1 MSKPPIHPIVWQ
13 PPKAPDRARQHSSAA
28 RFDLDVVDLPGL
40 GPEDVA
46 LDADGSAITGL
57 SDGRIVRV
65 DGHGD
70 VEQIAD
76 TKGRPMG
83 IERLPDG
90 ALIVCDAHRGL
101 LRIGNTRQ
109 DIEVLVD
116 AFEGRPL
123 RLCNNAT
130 VGRDGS
136 IYFTDSS
143 TEFSVDHYKADLFAH
158 TGTGRL
164 FRWTAESGV
173 ELLAGGLDFANG
185 VTLSATED
193 FLVFA
198 ETSGYRLQRI
208 WLRGPRHGV
217 REIFVENLP
226 GFPDNLSTG
235 DSGLIWVA
243 LPNARNRVLDI
254 LLPRPPILRKLAWA
268 APEVLQPKE
277 KPTVWVQAYNS
288 DGVLVHDLQTTHP
301 GFRMVTGVREFEGGL
316 WLGSLASR
324 AIGRIML

>member
-1 MSKPPIHPIVWQ
+1 MSKPRIHPVVWQ
-13 PPKAPDRARQHSSAA
+13 PPRAPARARQRSSTT
-28 RFDLDVVDLPGL
+28 RFDLQVVDLPGV

-46 LDADGSAITGL
+46 VDAHGSAITGL
-57 SDGRIVRV
+57 SDGRIMRV
-65 DGHGD
+65 ARDGGI
-70 VEQIAD
+70 EQLTD

-90 ALIVCDAHRGL
+90 ALIVCDAYRGL
-101 LRIGNTRQ
+101 LRIGRNRE

-116 AFEGRPL
+116 SFESRPL
-123 RLCNNAT
+123 RFCNNAT

-143 TEFSVDHYKADLFAH
+143 TEFGVDHYKADLFAH

-185 VTLSATED
+185 VTLSAAED

-208 WLRGPRHGV
+208 WLGGPRDGV
-217 REIFVENLP
+217 REIFVDNLP

-243 LPNARNRVLDI
+243 LPNARNRLLDG
-254 LLPRPPILRKLAWA
+254 LLPRPPVLRKLAWA
-268 APEVLQPKE
+268 APELLQPKE
-277 KPTVWVQAYNS
+277 KSTVWAQAYNS

-301 GFRMVTGVREFEGGL
+301 GFRMVTGVREFEGSL
-316 WLGSLASR
+316 WLGSLAAR
-324 AIGRIML
+324 AIGRITL